1 MVEDLHFSILPGH
14 NKHQKTI
21 LGPWSWFSLPCSA
34 SVCFWSS
41 LYSHG
46 SLSGSRSCV
55 TETCFISRGA
65 LLETFR
71 LGLQEARDCSDLP
84 PVELRGGDDL
94 FFPKSPP
101 PSLVRKPEWRVS
113 LWHYKLHLSDSRHSG
128 KSSQS
133 CCRDDLRLYGE
144 NNLWNYT
151 FAYFPHGL
159 WSSQGSRVERVWQL
173 KINKSRTK
181 SLIDQSQEVNQELN
195 KRIRIHTFRFTLSI
209 GWPGWLFR
217 ERMGATDFCI
227 PELVWV

>member
-1 MVEDLHFSILPGH
+1 MGLFLVLEVVS
-14 NKHQKTI
+14 QKPVLSAGVHYWRLSDWDCRKPETVPI
-21 LGPWSWFSLPCSA
+21 SLQWSW
-34 SVCFWSS
+34 
-41 LYSHG
+41 G
-46 SLSGSRSCV
+46 
-55 TETCFISRGA
+55 
-65 LLETFR
+65 
-71 LGLQEARDCSDLP
+71 
-84 PVELRGGDDL
+84 GGDDL

-144 NNLWNYT
+144 NNFWNYT